1 MIREG
6 SSLSRSIR
14 VASFELRIVISF
26 TKVYKAYPA
35 VWEMIIS
42 VLAGFE
48 YKMISPFEGASR
60 LKKAS
65 RTLKWPS
72 NDLKSVN
79 TGGGIVFDSGK
90 RIKVIILPFLRL
102 FQS

>member
-60 LKKAS
+60 LKKS
-65 RTLKWPS
+65 
-72 NDLKSVN
+72 
-79 TGGGIVFDSGK
+79 
-90 RIKVIILPFLRL
+90 
-102 FQS
+102 FQDT